1 MRPLILKMSIS
12 LDGFVAG
19 PNGEIDWV
27 FRSSDEGS
35 RAWVEETLWQ
45 AGVHAMGSRSYFDM
59 ARFWPTANHPMA
71 AAMNEI
77 PKVVFTRQKSLD
89 LDAGRT
95 SAAAQDA
102 QAQEAAAE
110 TPAQL
115 ASRKSWAE
123 AEVAHGDLVAEV
135 HRLKQQ
141 PGKFILAHGGASF
154 AQSLAAAGLIDEY
167 RLVVHPV
174 VLGKGQPLFS
184 QVAKPMDLEL
194 RSTTV
199 FRSGVVAHVYRPA
212 KQA

>member
-89 LDAGRT
+89 LDAGRI
-95 SAAAQDA
+95 AAAVRDA

>member
-95 SAAAQDA
+95 ATAAQDA
-102 QAQEAAAE
+102 KAQEAAAE

-123 AEVAHGDLVAEV
+123 AEVAHGDLVTEV